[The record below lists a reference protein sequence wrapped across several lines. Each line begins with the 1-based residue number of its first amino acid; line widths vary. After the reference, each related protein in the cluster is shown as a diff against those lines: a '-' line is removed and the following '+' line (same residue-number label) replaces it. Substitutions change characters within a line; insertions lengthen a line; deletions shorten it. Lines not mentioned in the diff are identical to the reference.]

1 VRSFGADWPAIFPDA
16 LDHRI
21 WLAGSVAD
29 LTTVFDRVRLT
40 VAPLRFGAGIK
51 GKVLG
56 TLRLAQPA

>member
-1 VRSFGADWPAIFPDA
+1 
-16 LDHRI
+16 
-21 WLAGSVAD
+21 VAD

-51 GKVLG
+51 GKVLE